1 MAELSAREQLMLEMV
16 NRARLDPAAEAAR
29 LGIALNAG
37 LAAGQITAAAKQP
50 LAANELLK
58 DSALAHSDWMIAND
72 VFSHTGVGG
81 SNPGDR
87 MAAAGY
93 IFSGSWTWGENIA
106 WSGTTG
112 TPDGDAYTLTLA
124 DNLFRSAGHRLN
136 ILNGDFREIGT
147 GIATGQL
154 RSGAV
159 TYNAVMGTQN
169 FAASGSSFFVT
180 GVAINDADHDNFYD
194 IGEARREVTVNVAI
208 GGVLAGSD
216 LTASSGGYAV
226 AVSGGT
232 ADVTFSGGSLPSDVI
247 VTVAMGSGNAK
258 VDLIDDHK
266 VASSATT
273 ILGLSA
279 FDLILLGVASID
291 GTGNAD
297 ANALFGNR
305 GANTLSGLEGSD
317 VLTGGGGRDV
327 LLGGAGQDVFDFN
340 VRGDSGNTAALR
352 DVIADFVHGEDIMD
366 LLGVDANLRAG
377 GNQAFSWRGAAAFN
391 GHAGQLRFV
400 KSDVAGTVNDKTV
413 VYGDLNGDRKPD
425 FQIEL
430 TGLHNL
436 TSADFIL

>member
-58 DSALAHSDWMIAND
+58 DSALAHSEWMIASD

-112 TPDGDAYTLTLA
+112 TPDGDAYTITLA

-147 GIATGQL
+147 GIATGQF
-154 RSGAV
+154 RSGTV

-180 GVAINDADHDNFYD
+180 GVAIIDADHDNFYD
-194 IGEARREVTVNVAI
+194 IGEARGELTVDVFI
-208 GGVLAGSD
+208 GGALAGSD

-232 ADVTFSGGSLPSDVI
+232 ADVTFSGGSLPSDVT

-266 VASSATT
+266 IVSSATT
-273 ILGLSA
+273 TLGLGA
-279 FDLILLGVASID
+279 VDLLLLGVAAIN
-291 GTGNAD
+291 GIGNAE

-305 GANTLSGLEGSD
+305 GANTLSGLEGID
-317 VLTGGGGRDV
+317 VLMGGGGRD
-327 LLGGAGQDVFDFN
+327 LLFGGAGQDVFDFN
-340 VRGDSGNTAALR
+340 ARGDSGNTAALR
-352 DVIADFVHGEDIMD
+352 DVIADFVRGEDHID

-377 GNQAFSWRGAAAFN
+377 GNQAFSWRGGAAFN

-430 TGLHNL
+430 TGLHTL